1 VLEAPLAAEFAF
13 VHAWKGD
20 RLGNLVYRRT
30 ARNFN
35 PVMATA
41 ARITIAEVEHLVEPG
56 EIDPDHVVTPG
67 IFVKHIFQGQNYE
80 TRIEKRTTRAT

>member
-1 VLEAPLAAEFAF
+1 MK
-13 VHAWKGD
+13 AWKGD

-41 ARITIAEVEHLVEPG
+41 ARVTIAEVEELVEPG
-56 EIDPDHVVTPG
+56 ALDPDAIITPG
-67 IFVKHIFQGQNYE
+67 IFVQHILQGPGYE
-80 TRIEKRTTRAT
+80 KRVEKRTVRE